1 MKKFDFLR
9 NQGVDSQLI
18 EEIQKFNAAYGVKEE
33 ISSKIPVPMFEYY
46 GREIWEQ
53 SIYAIL
59 SGENLLLVGSKA
71 TGKNVLADNLAYV
84 FGRPLWNISFNINTD
99 SNSLLGTDTFKHG
112 EVVLKRGPIYECGMY
127 GGFGV
132 LDEINMAKN
141 EAISVLHST
150 LDYRR
155 ELDIT
160 GYEKLKL
167 HDATRF
173 IATMNF
179 GYAGT
184 RDLNEALASRFLT
197 IQMPFISE
205 DNLSRLLKSKF
216 PNLNQEGIRQFVGV
230 FMDLQK
236 KSHHSEI
243 SSKSVDL
250 RGLIAAI
257 KLMSMGLNPLKALQM
272 GMVNK
277 TFDEFEYQIVN
288 DVIRTRISSKSPSTD
303 FFD

>member
-257 KLMSMGLNPLKALQM
+257 KLMRMGLNPLKALQM

>member
-18 EEIQKFNAAYGVKEE
+18 EEIQKFNLENDISDE
-33 ISSKIPVPMFEYY
+33 ISSKIPMPMFEYY

-53 SIYAIL
+53 AIYAIL

-71 TGKNVLADNLAYV
+71 TGKNVLADNLAFL

-99 SNSLLGTDTFKHG
+99 SNSLLGSDTFKNG
-112 EVVLKRGPIYECGMY
+112 EVVLKRGPIYECAMY

-160 GYEKLKL
+160 GYGSLKL
-167 HDATRF
+167 HRATRF

-184 RDLNEALASRFLT
+184 RDLNEALASRFLV

-205 DNLSRLLKSKF
+205 DNLSRLLLSKF
-216 PNLNQEGIRQFVGV
+216 PNLNEQGIKQFVGI
-230 FMDLQK
+230 FTDLQK

-250 RGLIAAI
+250 RGLIASI